1 MRYDGDM
8 SSKLRE
14 DSRDVMEGE
23 TVELDLEG

>member
-8 SSKLRE
+8 SSKLRG
-14 DSRDVMEGE
+14 DSRDFMEGE